1 MRTSLNPF
9 RSMFGALMF
18 TFMALVIVAGV
29 KNYRDLRVARER
41 EQVLESRIFAADER
55 LVELRERVDLLRDDP
70 ATLERL
76 AREYHGLVM
85 PDDLV
90 LVLPKPVE

>member
-1 MRTSLNPF
+1 MRASLNPF

-41 EQVLESRIFAADER
+41 EQVLEGRIFAAEER
-55 LVELRERVDLLRDDP
+55 LVDLRERVELLRDDP

-90 LVLPKPVE
+90 LVLPKPVD